1 MARHAR
7 SNPREPSRN
16 SRLRRDFP
24 YITGVPANS
33 VQLERLVRRFSGV
46 ERPAVDD
53 VSLGVEQGE
62 VVSLVGPSGCGK
74 STTLRMVAGLDF
86 PDSGRVLIG
95 DRDMTRVP
103 PQARDV
109 AMVFQGFALYP
120 HMRVRE
126 IMAFPLKMRG
136 VSAGAREAKVSQT
149 AELLGITRLLD
160 RRPAELSGGEQQ
172 RVAMGRAI
180 VREPAVFLFDEPLS
194 NLDAALRAELRVE
207 LGKLLR
213 RLEATAL
220 YVTHDQA
227 EAMTLSSRIAVIRA
241 GRIEQ
246 IDTPTRIYEAPATTF
261 VASFFGSP
269 PMNLI
274 DADQALAAGFTLDLP
289 KAAEQLVLGVRP
301 EHLRVGDAAQG
312 LVSAEARVLSSEP
325 HGSDTHLELGLGGVS
340 VRAKVAGFEVPAI
353 DSPMRVGFSAEHARW
368 FDRASGKAL

>member
-1 MARHAR
+1 M
-7 SNPREPSRN
+7 
-16 SRLRRDFP
+16 
-24 YITGVPANS
+24 PANS
-33 VQLERLVRRFSGV
+33 VKLERLVRRFSGA

-53 VSLGVEQGE
+53 VTLEVGQGE

-86 PDSGRVLIG
+86 PDSGQVLIG

-136 VSAGAREAKVSQT
+136 VGAGEREAKVSKT

-246 IDTPTRIYEAPATTF
+246 IDTPRRIYEAPATTF
-261 VASFFGSP
+261 VAGFFGSP

-274 DADQALAAGFTLDLP
+274 DADQARAAGFALDPP
-289 KAAEQLVLGVRP
+289 KAPEQLVLGIRP
-301 EHLRVGDAAQG
+301 EHLRVGDAVAGQ
-312 LVSAEARVLSSEP
+312 VSAQARVLGSEP
-325 HGSDTHLELGLGGVS
+325 HGSDTHLELGFDGFS
-340 VRAKVAGFEVPAI
+340 VRAKVPGFEVPAI
-353 DSPMRVGFSAEHARW
+353 DAPLRVGFSTEHARW
-368 FDRASGKAL
+368 FDRDSGKAL